1 MVRYLMGVGLLGL
14 LAAGCNGKDDPAGD
28 TDVEAPPLVAGT
40 LMAGAAEDA
49 LHLPI
54 GTPLSGY
61 TARCGCMGSMS
72 KQDDRDSQY
81 ATAFVEST
89 GVHLRPALKVVWL
102 TNGQG
107 QHLVMT
113 KTDVIYSFDGL
124 VDGITTRLEELTGEE
139 LSGMVTH
146 SGNHNHSSFG
156 TFSQSTGF
164 FLGHD
169 KFDKENETRMIEQ
182 IAQVAYKAY
191 QNLEPASVGMG
202 IAKDWDADKVYHDRR
217 PENDPDPANGFEGL
231 DIFADLTAAEEGAK
245 DPYLNVLRIDKADS
259 TDPIAMVVA
268 WGMHPYVEDDS
279 SSMATGDATV
289 MVEREL
295 EESFDTPM
303 IAMFLNTAAGDAS
316 VGGSDDGWARMETVG
331 IYARDPILALR
342 EATATTK
349 GPITM
354 ETLSRPV
361 EMNHDAVKVTR
372 NGTVDWF
379 YPKVQ
384 TNPNWY
390 SDDKVYDENGQ
401 IISPLDEWN
410 TQWGAVFCGSGDFD
424 LPVGGMNTFAPEYS
438 YCMQV
443 EFMTILL
450 KSFFLL
456 SDEQTSLPLDGFRAT
471 YTAASSLNGIP
482 VHRAD
487 GTNVDASNVL
497 LGFLPGEPVHLLEE
511 TWKHRAKEL
520 GIEDT
525 VAFGYSMHHDGYLL
539 PAEDWLR
546 GGYEPDISIWGPLG
560 AEYIV
565 ESMMK
570 YVKSSL
576 MDDKA
581 QPFVKARDGIQA
593 YPEWPLETEAPDL
606 SPNAGTVLTNATVP
620 EYYWI
625 PPKFTRDLTIPDQI
639 KRLDGIVQIGWIG
652 GDPGVD
658 DPRIVLEH
666 QAEGGDWAPV
676 TTPTGREINDDLQH
690 MAIGW
695 TPDPLFPAS
704 AEQTHYWWAIYQAV
718 GDVRERTSM
727 ALGNYRLHV
736 YGHSYT
742 GGATTYPWP
751 TSTYEFTS
759 NEFEVLPADVTITPD
774 TGGLW
779 TSLRGPDQGYRLID
793 IAGQSKG
800 DNPLRG
806 DLTVEW
812 TTNLGV
818 HTETVTAPEPQNS
831 RSWIAFPAGEDVY
844 SVIVTDAYGNTGS
857 FSFNVVGG

>member
-1 MVRYLMGVGLLGL
+1 MLRYLVGVGLVGL
-14 LAAGCNGKDDPAGD
+14 LAAGCNGKDEQAGD
-28 TDVEAPPLVAGT
+28 TDIPAPPLVAGE
-40 LMAGAAEDA
+40 LLAGAAEDA

-61 TARCGCMGSMS
+61 TARCGCLGGLS

-89 GVHLRPALKVVWL
+89 GVHLRPSIKAVWI
-102 TNGQG
+102 TNGEG
-107 QHLVMT
+107 QHLIMT
-113 KTDVIYSFDGL
+113 KADVIYSFDGL
-124 VDGITTRLEELTGEE
+124 VDGVTRRLEELTGEE

-156 TFSQSTGF
+156 TFSQATAF

-182 IAQVAYKAY
+182 LAQVAFRAY
-191 QNLEPASVGMG
+191 QNLEPAAVGMG
-202 IAKDWDADKVYHDRR
+202 FAKDWDPDGKVYGDRR
-217 PENDPDPANGFEGL
+217 PENDTLVMFDDVP
-231 DIFADLTAAEEGAK
+231 AEEQGGK

-259 TDPIAMVVA
+259 EEPIAMVVA
-268 WGMHPYVEDDS
+268 WGMHPYVEDDQ

-295 EESFDTPM
+295 EEAFDTPM
-303 IAMFLNTAAGDAS
+303 VAMFLNTSAGDAS
-316 VGGSDDGWARMETVG
+316 VHGTDDGWARMETVG

-342 EATATTK
+342 EQTATTK
-349 GPITM
+349 GPITL
-354 ETLSRPV
+354 ETISRPV
-361 EMNHDAVKVTR
+361 EMNHDAVHVTR
-372 NGTVDWF
+372 NGTVDWY

-384 TNPNWY
+384 TNPGWY
-390 SDDKVYDENGQ
+390 ADDEVYDDNGD

-410 TQWGAVFCGSGDFD
+410 TQWGAVFCGSGEFD

-450 KSFFLL
+450 ETFFLL
-456 SDEQTSLPLDGFRAT
+456 SEEQVSLPLDGFRST
-471 YTAASSLNGIP
+471 YTAASTLNGIP

-487 GTNVDASNVL
+487 GTDVPASNVL
-497 LGFLPGEPVHLLEE
+497 FGFLPGEPVHLMQE
-511 TWKHRAKEL
+511 TWKHRAKEI

-525 VAFGYSMHHDGYLL
+525 IAFGYSMHHDGYLL
-539 PAEDWLR
+539 PAEDWLL

-570 YVKSSL
+570 YVKGSL
-576 MDDKA
+576 MNDKA
-581 QPFVKARDGIQA
+581 EPFIQKRDGIQA

-620 EYYWI
+620 EYYWV
-625 PPKFTRDLTIPDQI
+625 PPKFQRNLTVPAQI
-639 KRLDGIVQIGWIG
+639 KRLDGMIQIGWIG

-658 DPRIVLEH
+658 DPRIVLEREVS
-666 QAEGGDWAPV
+666 EGTWAPV
-676 TTPTGREINDDLQH
+676 VTPTGREINDDLQH
-690 MAIGW
+690 MALGW

-718 GDVRERTSM
+718 GDVRDRTSM
-727 ALGNYRLHV
+727 PLGNYRLHV
-736 YGHSYT
+736 YGSSYI

-751 TSTYEFTS
+751 SEPYEFTS
-759 NEFEVLPADVTITPD
+759 STFEVLPADVTISPD
-774 TGGLW
+774 AGGVW
-779 TSLRGPDQGYRLID
+779 TSLVGPDEGYRLID
-793 IAGQSKG
+793 IDGYSQG

-812 TTNLGV
+812 NTSAGE
-818 HTETVTAPEPQNS
+818 HTDIVPAPAPQN
-831 RSWIAFPAGEDVY
+831 RRTWISFPAGEDVY
-844 SVIVTDAYGNTGS
+844 SVRVTDAYGNTGFYS
-857 FSFNVVGG
+857 FGS